1 MTSESSVE
9 MMEEHSGDWMCGV
22 CDEVM
27 HEKTPGIICLTCRN
41 YVHLPPHV
49 PNCSGLSR
57 KQSSRRK
64 GTFKCTK
71 CKSKKTKKKCSRK
84 DEETEET
91 QSSSDEEKVDNP
103 LDSADE
109 TADTVADD
117 VEETDDALAD
127 STKETVDPPADS
139 TEQTDDEFTD
149 DDDMEEIDE
158 TPADCDKDDDNNN
171 KTVPTST
178 HHVAPQ
184 PTEGISTDCANDMNI
199 QVR

>member
-41 YVHLPPHV
+41 YVHLTPHV

-91 QSSSDEEKVDNP
+91 HSSSDEE
-103 LDSADE
+103 SADE

-171 KTVPTST
+171 KTDPTST

-184 PTEGISTDCANDMNI
+184 PTEGISTDYVLMI
-199 QVR
+199 